1 MKLCTYRTIM
11 TFILTWNSKISLSIL
26 ALILVIVYTVV
37 LMPFLYK
44 TYWATGELGQ
54 ESTTSNFGQQLLS
67 IEWTGSGV
75 RWSITSACLQQ
86 PRGPGNH
93 QKVVSFEQQS
103 LLIDIWTGQDPLQ
116 AAAVPQKQASRRTM
130 SIQGELCQT
139 WKPATW
145 LKKKI
150 ATVCKIIHLADH
162 PKKISN

>member
-1 MKLCTYRTIM
+1 
-11 TFILTWNSKISLSIL
+11 
-26 ALILVIVYTVV
+26 
-37 LMPFLYK
+37 
-44 TYWATGELGQ
+44 
-54 ESTTSNFGQQLLS
+54 
-67 IEWTGSGV
+67 V
-75 RWSITSACLQQ
+75 RWSITSAYLQQ

-130 SIQGELCQT
+130 SIQKGALCQT

-150 ATVCKIIHLADH
+150 ATVCKIMHLADH
-162 PKKISN
+162 PKKSLTNSATTNPPIEVPCTVETTRKCLHSRYSLTSFVNQETIETTV